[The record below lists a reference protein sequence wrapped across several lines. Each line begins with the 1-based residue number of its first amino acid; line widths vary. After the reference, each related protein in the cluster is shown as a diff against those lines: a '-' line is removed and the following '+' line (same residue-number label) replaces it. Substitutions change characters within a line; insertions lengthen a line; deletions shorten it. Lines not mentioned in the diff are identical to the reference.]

1 MDNKNNKK
9 QPIDHNI
16 HDKTLKE
23 LFTRPEIVRDF
34 LVGFADEQEFVK
46 DTDLSSIHA
55 PNKSYITELF
65 QERENDVVLEITL
78 KNGDCAY
85 LLIFFEFQSSPDR
98 FITLRILTYI
108 LLLYQE
114 LITHKEIKGDDLLPP
129 VFPVLIYTDKDN
141 LTAPIHIED
150 LIAQPYKRLMKYLP
164 KFEIFKLTF
173 KELQDEA
180 DKLDGLIENEN
191 LLAAILSFLIARDEI
206 EGKKRAKLLQDTINK
221 NPDIAMRKFIGFWF
235 KGYSNYKKWNIKIDI
250 NEGGIAMIDT
260 VFEQVME
267 KGKAEG
273 MEKGIEK
280 GKAEGELNKSR
291 NIARNLLKMN
301 MSLEQ
306 IAQATELSVEEIQM
320 LITES

>member
-1 MDNKNNKK
+1 
-9 QPIDHNI
+9 
-16 HDKTLKE
+16 
-23 LFTRPEIVRDF
+23 
-34 LVGFADEQEFVK
+34 
-46 DTDLSSIHA
+46 
-55 PNKSYITELF
+55 
-65 QERENDVVLEITL
+65 
-78 KNGDCAY
+78 
-85 LLIFFEFQSSPDR
+85 
-98 FITLRILTYI
+98 
-108 LLLYQE
+108 
-114 LITHKEIKGDDLLPP
+114 
-129 VFPVLIYTDKDN
+129 
-141 LTAPIHIED
+141 
-150 LIAQPYKRLMKYLP
+150 MKYLP

-206 EGKKRAKLLQDTINK
+206 EGKKKAKLLQDTINK

-250 NEGGIAMIDT
+250 NEGGIVMIDT
-260 VFEQVME
+260 VFEQVM
-267 KGKAEG
+267 
-273 MEKGIEK
+273 EK

-306 IAQATELSVEEIQM
+306 IAQATELSIEEIQM

>member
-1 MDNKNNKK
+1 MDNKENNK
-9 QPIDHNI
+9 QPIDHHI
-16 HDKTLKE
+16 YDKTLKE

-34 LVGFADEQEFVK
+34 LIGFANEQEFIQ

-108 LLLYQE
+108 LLMYQE

-141 LTAPIHIED
+141 LTAPIHIEN
-150 LIAQPYKRLMKYLP
+150 LIAKPYKRLMNYLP

-180 DKLDGLIENEN
+180 EKLDGLIENEN
-191 LLAAILSFLIARDEI
+191 TLAAVLSFLIAKDEA
-206 EGKKRAKLLQDTINK
+206 EGRKKAKQLQNTINK

-235 KGYSNYKKWNIKIDI
+235 KGYSNYKKWKIKIDI
-250 NEGGIAMIDT
+250 DEGGVVMIDT

-267 KGKAEG
+267 RGKVEGKAE
-273 MEKGIEK
+273 
-280 GKAEGELNKSR
+280 KSI
-291 NIARNLLKMN
+291 NIAKNLLKMN
-301 MSLEQ
+301 MSVEQ
-306 IAQATELSVEEIQM
+306 IAQATELSIEEIQK
-320 LITES
+320 LSEEEIVK